1 MTCLLAVIPTEF
13 TCSETQR
20 QKSSRFLWGR
30 ATDSSSPPPATHKK
44 TPNTEYWELRW
55 TYFPQND
62 SLPWNHGKKL
72 PIALITLPRGN
83 KEMLGRL
90 HAGKTSEQWGL
101 GRQTTLVSDLESC
114 TFSSVT
120 RLGVWHAWTPVP
132 PNMTGGPTA
141 SVSLG
146 TCWEHRMPAPIPG
159 W

>member
-20 QKSSRFLWGR
+20 QTSRRFLWGR
-30 ATDSSSPPPATHKK
+30 ATDSSPAPPATHKK
-44 TPNTEYWELRW
+44 TSNTEYWELRW

-83 KEMLGRL
+83 KEVLGRL
-90 HAGKTSEQWGL
+90 HAGRTSEQWGL
-101 GRQTTLVSDLESC
+101 GRQTTWVSDLESC

-141 SVSLG
+141 SISLC

-159 W
+159 R